1 MYDDF
6 RMAMLRELAVEG
18 LDDDALR
25 RVMAVVDRMGVEYDV
40 SRRCT
45 ALVPIEMTSQHI
57 LLEYLACKSLEGFS
71 RETLKN
77 YHTALLLFLMTVKK
91 PIEELRTNDIRAYL
105 YKYQNERGVS
115 NRTLDHLRSTIAG
128 FFHWLFEE
136 GRIDRDPTLAI
147 HPIKFVVKPK
157 PSLSPLQMELVRKK
171 LGGPRE
177 RAIIEM
183 FYSTGCR
190 VSELAGMKLSDIDM
204 ENATV
209 QIFGKGGKY
218 RTSFL
223 NAKAI
228 VALRDYLDLRT
239 DDSEYLFVSER
250 KPYGKLTRAAV
261 EKIVRI
267 ISDRA
272 FKLTGVHI
280 TPHIFRHTTISTAL
294 RNGMPIQNVS
304 KMVGHSEIKTTM
316 YYAQIDTADVQHD
329 HLRYVS

>member
-147 HPIKFVVKPK
+147 HPI
-157 PSLSPLQMELVRKK
+157 R
-171 LGGPRE
+171 
-177 RAIIEM
+177 
-183 FYSTGCR
+183 
-190 VSELAGMKLSDIDM
+190 
-204 ENATV
+204 
-209 QIFGKGGKY
+209 
-218 RTSFL
+218 
-223 NAKAI
+223 
-228 VALRDYLDLRT
+228 
-239 DDSEYLFVSER
+239 
-250 KPYGKLTRAAV
+250 
-261 EKIVRI
+261 
-267 ISDRA
+267 
-272 FKLTGVHI
+272 
-280 TPHIFRHTTISTAL
+280 
-294 RNGMPIQNVS
+294 
-304 KMVGHSEIKTTM
+304 
-316 YYAQIDTADVQHD
+316 
-329 HLRYVS
+329 